1 VVLTSSNLNKK
12 AGRVLVLAA
21 HPDDETLGCGATI
34 ARLADEGYL
43 IDLLTFTDGC
53 GAREVSKNRNKKLKK
68 VKKILGLNSYFSSNF
83 PDNKMDTAPL
93 LDVCKYIEKNVNFV
107 PDIIFTHHKDCLNI
121 DHRIVYQATLT
132 CFRPQVGNKTK
143 IYSYYVP
150 SSTDYSPFS
159 NFDGETYFDV
169 GKYKDK
175 KIKCLKKCY
184 AEEMRD
190 YPHSRSYQNVEN
202 LMKVWGSEV
211 GIHYAEKFKLIRE
224 IL

>member
-1 VVLTSSNLNKK
+1 MHISLNHKSNSAKI
-12 AGRVLVLAA
+12 LVLAA

-34 ARLADEGYL
+34 ARLTDEGHTVN
-43 IDLLTFTDGC
+43 LLTFTNGC
-53 GAREVSKNRNKKLKK
+53 GARGISKNRNKKLKK
-68 VKKILGLNSYFSSNF
+68 VKKILGLNSYTSGEF
-83 PDNKMDTAPL
+83 PDNKMDTVPL

-121 DHRIVYQATLT
+121 DHRIVYQATLI
-132 CFRPQVGNKTK
+132 CFRPQLGNKSV

-175 KIKCLKKCY
+175 KNKCLKKCY